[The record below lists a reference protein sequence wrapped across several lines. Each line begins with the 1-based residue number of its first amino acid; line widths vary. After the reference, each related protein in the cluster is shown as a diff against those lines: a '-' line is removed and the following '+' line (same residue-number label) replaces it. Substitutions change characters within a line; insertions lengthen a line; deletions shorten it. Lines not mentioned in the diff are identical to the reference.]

1 MSNHN
6 RVSALFRGLFS
17 KIFKSKT
24 SIPEP
29 ENISEWSFDAEE
41 ITVKKIDFE
50 SAVLENLSKNEII
63 ENYQKVKIKNE
74 SLIKE
79 YENAFNSYLN
89 GKATVNQ
96 IKMVKNEM
104 EKAKA
109 KEERLKSYL
118 KAIRRDQTEERV
130 RFREIEDNLNDKINS
145 LIESN
150 DHLTSENQKLSARI
164 GDLVFENKENEHEL
178 YIKCRELIEVMGYCN
193 KLVETVSKTDE
204 DSRQQA
210 VEDIAS
216 IKVELQ

>member
-130 RFREIEDNLNDKINS
+130 RFREIEDKLNDKINS